1 MASNSLNS
9 RAILFGALVLL
20 CCSLRAQEIRCNYRS
35 GSISHIS
42 TEYEALRIGADS
54 AWVRL
59 EKAGFQEGCI
69 YLLYINLEQAAP
81 VVAPKGVKMALNLN
95 KGGIIRTEQIGED
108 SPTKPKLE
116 NGLYCNRLKYAL
128 ERAPGAKTCRDYEE
142 LLASGLD
149 GVLLCNYFP
158 DHAKCAIRAME
169 LGIAVFSECTAAP
182 TLAECVA
189 LVETAERTG
198 AKYMIAENYPFS
210 AALLEMKR
218 LVDGGS
224 LGRILYAEGEYNHTA
239 PRDELAALT
248 PGKYHWRAWLPRTYY
263 VTHTLGPL
271 MHVTGQMPVK
281 VSAFAVHSEVQE
293 QFEFRH
299 NCDAFAMMNCITDGG
314 ALFRFTGCAA
324 MASRS
329 GYRFVGENG
338 SCETG
343 RTLGSQVNL
352 SYHPWLV
359 PEGGHVSSTYAPS
372 WPARAKLAERAGH
385 GGGDFWTVYNFV
397 EYLRGGPTPFFDVY
411 RGALMSAVGILAPCP
426 TSAGRRT
433 ATRSATTTS
442 RPSPTRTATPRC
454 PARRARR

>member
-1 MASNSLNS
+1 MKT
-9 RAILFGALVLL
+9 I
-20 CCSLRAQEIRCNYRS
+20 
-35 GSISHIS
+35 
-42 TEYEALRIGADS
+42 RIGIYGLWRGASFLGPLGDMEG
-54 AWVRL
+54 VRVAAL
-59 EKAGFQEGCI
+59 CEKDEG
-69 YLLYINLEQAAP
+69 
-81 VVAPKGVKMALNLN
+81 
-95 KGGIIRTEQIGED
+95 
-108 SPTKPKLE
+108 
-116 NGLYCNRLKYAL
+116 RLKYAL
-128 ERAPGAKTCRDYEE
+128 ERCPGAKTCRDYEE
-142 LLASGLD
+142 LLESGID

-158 DHAKCAIRAME
+158 EHAKCAIQAME
-169 LGIAVFSECTAAP
+169 RGIAVFSECTSAP

-210 AALLEMKR
+210 AAMLEMKR

-239 PRDELAALT
+239 PRDELAVLT
-248 PGKYHWRAWLPRTYY
+248 PGPYHWRGWLPRTYY
-263 VTHTLGPL
+263 LTHTLGPL

-281 VSAFAVHSEVQE
+281 VNAFAVHSEVQE
-293 QFEFRH
+293 QYDFRH

-372 WPARAKLAERAGH
+372 WPAQARLAERAGH

-411 RGALMSAVGILAPCP
+411 RGALMSAVGILAWRSCLENGRTIALPDFRRKEDRDAIRDDNLTPFPDENGHATLPCA
-426 TSAGRRT
+426 AGKTVNGR
-433 ATRSATTTS
+433 
-442 RPSPTRTATPRC
+442 
-454 PARRARR
+454 

>member
-1 MASNSLNS
+1 MKT
-9 RAILFGALVLL
+9 I
-20 CCSLRAQEIRCNYRS
+20 
-35 GSISHIS
+35 
-42 TEYEALRIGADS
+42 RIGIYGLWRGASFLGPLGDMEG
-54 AWVRL
+54 VRVAAL
-59 EKAGFQEGCI
+59 CEKDEG
-69 YLLYINLEQAAP
+69 
-81 VVAPKGVKMALNLN
+81 
-95 KGGIIRTEQIGED
+95 
-108 SPTKPKLE
+108 
-116 NGLYCNRLKYAL
+116 RLKYAL
-128 ERAPGAKTCRDYEE
+128 ERCPGAKTCRDYEE
-142 LLASGLD
+142 LLESGID

-158 DHAKCAIRAME
+158 EHAKCAIQAME
-169 LGIAVFSECTAAP
+169 RGIAVFSECTSAP

-210 AALLEMKR
+210 AAMLEMKR

-281 VSAFAVHSEVQE
+281 VNAFAVHSEVQE
-293 QFEFRH
+293 QYDFRH

-372 WPARAKLAERAGH
+372 WPAQARLAERAGH

-411 RGALMSAVGILAPCP
+411 RGALMSAVGILAWRSCLENGRTIALPDFRRKEDRDAIRDDNLTPFPDENGHATLPCA
-426 TSAGRRT
+426 AGKTVNGR
-433 ATRSATTTS
+433 
-442 RPSPTRTATPRC
+442 
-454 PARRARR
+454 

>member
-1 MASNSLNS
+1 MKNIRVGIYGLWRGASFLGPLKDMEGVQV
-9 RAILFGALVLL
+9 AAL
-20 CCSLRAQEIRCNYRS
+20 CEKDE
-35 GSISHIS
+35 G
-42 TEYEALRIGADS
+42 
-54 AWVRL
+54 RL
-59 EKAGFQEGCI
+59 Q
-69 YLLYINLEQAAP
+69 
-81 VVAPKGVKMALNLN
+81 
-95 KGGIIRTEQIGED
+95 
-108 SPTKPKLE
+108 
-116 NGLYCNRLKYAL
+116 YAL

-169 LGIAVFSECTAAP
+169 RGIAVFSECTAAP

-198 AKYMIAENYPFS
+198 SKYMIAENYPFS
-210 AALLEMKR
+210 AAMLEMKR

-263 VTHTLGPL
+263 LTHTLGPL
-271 MHVTGQMPVK
+271 MHVTGQTPVK
-281 VSAFAVHSEVQE
+281 VNAFAVHSQVQE
-293 QFEFRH
+293 QYEFRH
-299 NCDAFAMMNCITDGG
+299 NWDAFAMMNCITDGG

-359 PEGGHVSSTYAPS
+359 PEGGHVSSTYTPS
-372 WPARAKLAERAGH
+372 WPAAQAKQAERAGH
-385 GGGDFWTVYNFV
+385 GGGDFWTVHNFV

-411 RGALMSAVGILAPCP
+411 RGALMSAVGILAWRSCLGNGKTIALPDFHRKEDRDAIRDDALTPFPDENGHATLPCA
-426 TSAGRRT
+426 AGK
-433 ATRSATTTS
+433 AVNG
-442 RPSPTRTATPRC
+442 C
-454 PARRARR
+454 